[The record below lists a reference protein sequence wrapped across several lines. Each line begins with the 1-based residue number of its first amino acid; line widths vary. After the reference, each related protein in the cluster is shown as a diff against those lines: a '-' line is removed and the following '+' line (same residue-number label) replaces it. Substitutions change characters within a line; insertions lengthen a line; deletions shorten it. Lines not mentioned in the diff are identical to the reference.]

1 MNKSE
6 SKYFN
11 TAVKMDEAFL
21 KILSKKEFDY
31 ITVKEICKEA
41 GVNRTTFYLHYE
53 SIVDLLDE
61 TLDYIG
67 EKFNA
72 YFARTELDVNE
83 IHSLPLEKLYL
94 ITPEY
99 LAPWLEFIKE
109 NSRLF
114 QTFLTRH
121 DTLKISS
128 SYESI
133 FKMVIS
139 PILTRFKVKEQDQE
153 YMFLFYVEGI
163 VGIVKKWIREG
174 CVRPINEIT
183 SIINQVVQNYES

>member
-1 MNKSE
+1 M
-6 SKYFN
+6 
-11 TAVKMDEAFL
+11 
-21 KILSKKEFDY
+21 
-31 ITVKEICKEA
+31 
-41 GVNRTTFYLHYE
+41 HYE

-67 EKFNA
+67 DKFDS
-72 YFARTELDVNE
+72 YFTSAELDINE
-83 IHSLPLEKLYL
+83 ISTLPLEKLYL

-99 LAPWLEFIKE
+99 LAPWLGFIKE
-109 NSRLF
+109 NVKLF

-121 DTLKISS
+121 ETLKISS
-128 SYESI
+128 FYERI

-163 VGIVKKWIREG
+163 IGIVKKWIREG
-174 CVRPINEIT
+174 CARPIDEIT
-183 SIINQVVQNYES
+183 SIINQVVQTYES